1 MARLL
6 SSLLLAL
13 SALSHGLVP
22 GARRISSSPSA
33 AWLSRRAFLPPAAA
47 AAASLLPV
55 GRAWA
60 DDLDEDDPD
69 SYAGIV
75 GSASGVKKRTKPGD
89 KAASQKATAADVKEG
104 FADITN
110 ARTGLAQVGALL
122 DKGDFAGVTKLL
134 AAPPFSSA
142 KASLSA
148 IVRGPTLGGEEKKAI
163 GNEKRF
169 GTGADVLI
177 MLGGIT
183 DSANLQDAAAAKSYV
198 IKARRHGQAR
208 RPGSGSAGRL
218 QLEAPSR
225 FRTVAVWAPEQR
237 CGRLGPAVQ
246 PWSLSEAP
254 PKSRAPLCLAST
266 ALSSATQARASL
278 DEVIVVCKS
287 VGL

>member
-22 GARRISSSPSA
+22 GAHRISSSPSA

-183 DSANLQDAAAAKSYV
+183 DSANLQDAAAAKGYV
-198 IKARRHGQAR
+198 SKARRHGQTRLVLAAAAPAPTAR
-208 RPGSGSAGRL
+208 AALTLS
-218 QLEAPSR
+218 
-225 FRTVAVWAPEQR
+225 
-237 CGRLGPAVQ
+237 LGGP
-246 PWSLSEAP
+246 LG
-254 PKSRAPLCLAST
+254 SRAALRPAGPHSAALEPLRGA
-266 ALSSATQARASL
+266 AKVADFAAF
-278 DEVIVVCKS
+278 
-287 VGL
+287 